1 VRIKMNLD
9 INFQELQNSH
19 SVITHANEKF
29 SRVALIFDHFPKPSS
44 ARLSITNDK
53 HLFSVKLE
61 LSSPKYHE
69 VIERSNNDLLAAIT
83 EVMHIAF
90 QEVNQQ
96 KEKNIDDQ
104 RKQNP
109 RPN

>member
-1 VRIKMNLD
+1 MNLE
-9 INFQELQNSH
+9 ISFQELQNSQA
-19 SVITHANEKF
+19 VINHAKEKF
-29 SRVALIFDHFPKPSS
+29 HHVALIFDHFPKPSS
-44 ARLSITNDK
+44 ARLTINHDK

-61 LSSPKYHE
+61 LSSSGYHE
-69 VIERSNNDLLAAIT
+69 IIQRSNNDVFVAIN

-104 RKQNP
+104 KKQNP

>member
-1 VRIKMNLD
+1 MNLD
-9 INFQELQNSH
+9 ISFQELQNSQA
-19 SVITHANEKF
+19 VINHANEKF
-29 SRVALIFDHFPKPSS
+29 HHVALIFDYFQKPSS
-44 ARLSITNDK
+44 ARLTITHDK

-69 VIERSNNDLLAAIT
+69 IIQKSNNDVFAAIT

-96 KEKNIDDQ
+96 KEKNIDEQ

>member
-1 VRIKMNLD
+1 MNLD
-9 INFQELQNSH
+9 INFQELQNSQA
-19 SVITHANEKF
+19 VIKHANDKF
-29 SRVALIFDHFPKPSS
+29 QHIGLIFDHFPKPSS
-44 ARLSITNDK
+44 ARLSITHDK
-53 HLFSVKLE
+53 HLFTIKLE

-69 VIERSNNDLLAAIT
+69 IIERSDNDVFAAIT

>member
-1 VRIKMNLD
+1 MNLE
-9 INFQELQNSH
+9 INFQELQNSQA
-19 SVITHANEKF
+19 VINHANDKF
-29 SRVALIFDHFPKPSS
+29 HHVALIFGHFPKPSS
-44 ARLSITNDK
+44 ARLSITHDK
-53 HLFSVKLE
+53 HLFTVKLE
-61 LSSPKYHE
+61 LNSPKYHE
-69 VIERSNNDLLAAIT
+69 IIQKSNNDVIVAIT

-96 KEKNIDDQ
+96 KEKNIDEQ